1 MGAIVFI
8 EGDGTKLG
16 YLLPAPQA
24 LDHLA
29 QQSWV
34 DLVQRCNTEHQRGNR
49 NYAVQ
54 FISSIAA
61 AYEIQSWKLHHRA
74 SELSKVVFFRKLAL
88 ALARKVKPDA
98 MAELQTK
105 YAFSL
110 LVKATF
116 DNTKNVADDALQ
128 QARLVI
134 ALKPNTPRTMM
145 LLARMLLWAVCD
157 SDASGD
163 AVHDM
168 SMAIHYIEESIAQL
182 PNQYNRT
189 YGAPQDLQRA
199 YQARYILQGDESDLQ
214 KASSLLSDEEGEGP
228 EAEADFFSQRL
239 IIARQEFEADNPPLN
254 LMYYLVRGVSDV
266 SAEEDTGSASGL
278 SNISLEEDVDSAS
291 DSVSDDS
298 DILAQQEDALA
309 RDISDVSAHEDVDLT
324 TDDSDISVQEDDTLA
339 SDVSDVSAEE
349 DVDLTSDDSDISAQ
363 EDVALTSEV
372 TDVSA
377 EEGIDLVSD
386 LSNLSA
392 QEDAESQGLRKI
404 YHTMSPG
411 LAREAMEAA
420 LLACQCPVEVEEGQK
435 QPASNFIIG
444 INYLMRSRTGKDA
457 RFDLEKAISY
467 LEAAQNEASID
478 SKEHLQS
485 SVSLAEAHWRLGHE
499 VRDIAQLHAG
509 MESMVLLLDRLTP
522 EVHTPDAELIEMM
535 EKSYHF
541 WTISNHVLLLT
552 NAAKFLSYLLRD
564 NKKRDLPPDAVC
576 AVLCEGGE
584 IAADMYME
592 QPDQSLVQDPL
603 VYWTRCWQDKR
614 ARLNIRLHAMHLAA
628 QHLFRRGCYEDAYQ
642 HARTA
647 VELIR
652 FACPAHLDTSE
663 RKDLIPLLNGISVDA
678 CALAIKLGRIEE
690 AMELLEQGRGI
701 LNFLPDAFADSLDD
715 LRREHPGLYSRFD
728 ECRQGIIASISSQDP
743 SIDARID
750 LEKPIEVQGDDDV
763 TEMCNILAEI
773 RQQPNFK
780 DFYRPITAGEMQSL
794 ATTGPVVVLVGSSLH
809 LYAVV
814 VRQDGMQA
822 VDLSPEAVEESP
834 FWKANFLTT
843 CSEKLNH
850 ILGRELVRLDF
861 SSGAQVQ
868 TQFKRLNHAERARS
882 LTGLLSLLWIAVVEP
897 INRVLKYQRPK
908 LEGEHRQGVT
918 LMEAVLNSV
927 MNHVTWIR
935 TGTFTRMPVHVATDN
950 GGIPFITYAI
960 SSYVASFQSL
970 SASHSRHRVA
980 TRGMEDGLFVTMPSK
995 VSRIPKDS
1003 PFLNGESVKTEVSVV
1018 TKAAKSINW
1027 STLERPSAQQV
1038 KERFSDARFIHF
1050 ICHGVE
1056 NRKEPRKSHLKLWQE
1071 TGPGRGRVDPLYISE
1086 ISTWLTRK
1094 TSLVFLSACS
1104 VADAE
1109 DPSFSDE
1116 NLDIANSFAVAG
1128 VPDIVGSMW
1137 EVESSV
1143 AIAVARWFW
1152 HFLSS
1157 FFPKGGQV
1165 FSGDL
1170 VARALQ
1176 VAIIITSGDWHGD
1189 PLTWAGFIHIGG
1201 MSSNSLADVRDG
1213 EDDEE
1218 VSTTADSE
1226 SGKSGDEASEDKDR
1240 MFDPAEAK
1248 S

>member
-1 MGAIVFI
+1 
-8 EGDGTKLG
+8 
-16 YLLPAPQA
+16 
-24 LDHLA
+24 
-29 QQSWV
+29 
-34 DLVQRCNTEHQRGNR
+34 
-49 NYAVQ
+49 
-54 FISSIAA
+54 
-61 AYEIQSWKLHHRA
+61 
-74 SELSKVVFFRKLAL
+74 
-88 ALARKVKPDA
+88 

-116 DNTKNVADDALQ
+116 YNTRNVAYDALQ

-168 SMAIHYIEESIAQL
+168 TTAIHYIEESIAQL
-182 PNQYNRT
+182 PNQYDRT

-199 YQARYILQGDESDLQ
+199 YEARYILQGDESDLR

-228 EAEADFFSQRL
+228 EAEAEYFSRRL
-239 IIARQEFEADNPPLN
+239 FIARQEFKADNSPLN
-254 LMYYLVRGVSDV
+254 KLMHYLVSEVSDV
-266 SAEEDTGSASGL
+266 SAEEDTGSSSGL
-278 SNISLEEDVDSAS
+278 SNISLEEDVDSGS
-291 DSVSDDS
+291 DSTSDDS
-298 DILAQQEDALA
+298 DMLAQQEDALA
-309 RDISDVSAHEDVDLT
+309 RDISNVSVQEDVDLAS
-324 TDDSDISVQEDDTLA
+324 DDSDVSAQDDDALA
-339 SDVSDVSAEE
+339 SDASDVSAEE

-363 EDVALTSEV
+363 EDDALAREV

-377 EEGIDLVSD
+377 EEDLDLVSD

-392 QEDAESQGLRKI
+392 QEDVESQALRKI

-411 LAREAMEAA
+411 LAREGMEAA

-444 INYLMRSRTGKDA
+444 INYLIRSSTGKDA
-457 RFDLEKAISY
+457 RFDLEKAIFY

-478 SKEHLQS
+478 SEEYLQS
-485 SVSLAEAHWRLGHE
+485 SVSLAKAHWTLGHE
-499 VRDIAQLHAG
+499 VLDLGHLQTG
-509 MESMVLLLDRLTP
+509 MESMALLLDILRP
-522 EVHTPDAELIEMM
+522 EVHTPDPELCHMM
-535 EKSYHF
+535 ERSYHF
-541 WTISNHVLLLT
+541 WTLSNHAVLLT
-552 NAAKFLSYLLRD
+552 NAARFLSYLLRD
-564 NKKRDLPPDAVC
+564 NRKRDLPPDALC
-576 AVLCEGGE
+576 TVLCKGGE
-584 IAADMYME
+584 IAASMQVE
-592 QPDQSLVQDPL
+592 QPDQTLVQEPM

-614 ARLNIRLHAMHLAA
+614 ARLNVRLHAMHLAA
-628 QHLFRRGCYEDAYQ
+628 QHLFRQGCYEDAYQ

-652 FACPAHLDTSE
+652 FACPAHLDKSE
-663 RKDLIPLLNGISVDA
+663 RQDLIPLLNGISVDA
-678 CALAIKLGRIEE
+678 CALGIKLGRIEE

-715 LRREHPGLYSRFD
+715 LRREHPALFSRFD
-728 ECRQGIIASISSQDP
+728 ECRQCIIASISSQDP
-743 SIDARID
+743 STDAKID
-750 LEKPIEVQGDDDV
+750 LEKPNEVKGDDDV
-763 TEMCNILAEI
+763 TEMCNILADI

-780 DFYRPITAGEMQSL
+780 DFYRPITAAEMQSL

-814 VRQDGMQA
+814 VRQEGMQA

-834 FWKANFLTT
+834 FWKADFLVTS
-843 CSEKLNH
+843 SEKLNH

-861 SSGAQVQ
+861 SSGTRVQ
-868 TQFKRLNHAERARS
+868 TEFKRLNHAERADS

-908 LEGEHRQGVT
+908 LEGEHRPGVT
-918 LMEAVLNSV
+918 LMEAILNSSV
-927 MNHVTWIR
+927 NHVTWIR
-935 TGTFTRMPVHVATDN
+935 TGTFTRMPVHVATDDSR
-950 GGIPFITYAI
+950 IPYITYAI

-995 VSRIPKDS
+995 VSRIAKDS

-1038 KERFSDARFIHF
+1038 KERFPEARFIHF

-1071 TGPGRGRVDPLYISE
+1071 TGSGRGRVDPLYVSE
-1086 ISTWLTRK
+1086 ISTWVTRK

-1109 DPSFSDE
+1109 DPTYSDE
-1116 NLDIANSFAVAG
+1116 NLDIANAFAAAG

-1152 HFLSS
+1152 DFLSK
-1157 FFPKGGQV
+1157 FFPKGGRV
-1165 FSGDL
+1165 FDGEL

-1176 VAIIITSGDWHGD
+1176 VAILITSGDWRGD

-1201 MSSNSLADVRDG
+1201 MGSKSLADVRDG

-1226 SGKSGDEASEDKDR
+1226 SQKSGDEAPEHKGRAS
-1240 MFDPAEAK
+1240 DPAEAK